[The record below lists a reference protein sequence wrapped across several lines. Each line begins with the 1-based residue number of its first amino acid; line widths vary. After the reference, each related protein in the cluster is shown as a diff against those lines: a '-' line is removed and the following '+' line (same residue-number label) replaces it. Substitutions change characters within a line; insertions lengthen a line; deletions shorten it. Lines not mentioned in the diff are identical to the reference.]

1 MDSTFTTK
9 KPVVKFSNIV
19 ILLVII
25 TLITLWDVKVKQ
37 VSADAEY
44 YYLNG
49 EYVSGGTVDL
59 HLYLFT
65 YDEEHKRVYMR

>member
-25 TLITLWDVKVKQ
+25 TLIALWDVKVKQ

-49 EYVSGGTVDL
+49 EYVSGSAVDL